1 MFWILFFPFSLTC
14 SWFLTFYLPD
24 DFFAISFMWSGF
36 SAFHFLFDLLWFSL
50 TCSGFVLFLPN
61 CFNIVV
67 PLHRIWFSLFLKS
80 ALALFLCILS
90 CNLDQLC
97 AFHVYQLFFFQLYF
111 DHTFCRSVPDSS
123 LFYCRNIMSFTHSQ
137 KFHTVSGLN
146 GRRVNFGIQDGGQT
160 KAFWRLLLEPKCSQF
175 SRFYG
180 KSMEEKKRTWPLL

>member
-1 MFWILFFPFSLTC
+1 MTFLQFPLCDLGSLL
-14 SWFLTFYLPD
+14 SISFLTFCHSLLRVLGL
-24 DFFAISFMWSGF
+24 FF
-36 SAFHFLFDLLWFSL
+36 FSL
-50 TCSGFVLFLPN
+50 IVLILLYLCTEF
-61 CFNIVV
+61 
-67 PLHRIWFSLFLKS
+67 WFSLFLKS

-180 KSMEEKKRTWPLL
+180 KSMEEKKRTWPLLSSGKSLKLQAKKRKGK